1 MIHSSNLRTTFL
13 AANLAL
19 LLTFVTCNT
28 RNTILWTIKETLI
41 AFNGTIIFK
50 AVVLLTDETSR
61 DRILR
66 AMKRRLIESD
76 ERNRLRLITD
86 IIGDR
91 RDRDLVDVIAQIEQ
105 DEGWSSALEYLLKV
119 RGQKYSSPI
128 TMGNETELEEL
139 KYREVVFA
147 LLSCSGLEPVP
158 IDTTSLL
165 EELDTEKSLLDA
177 SRVLITKLETLAIDQ
192 IRNGDT
198 LFFDFSDNISISQ
211 ETTDLLRQIRSKKIQ
226 DISLHR
232 GPTINIDSLWHCEL
246 GRLALADLG
255 IKGTQVIPDTLS
267 RVLSVIQEPISPL
280 KDLDVSSPSDESH
293 HLSPS
298 NNEYRKLLIQIIQQD
313 IDGLGRLASRH
324 ALPTLNTL
332 LDESISQYKDSQST
346 TSFKTMLQ
354 YINAHVAVRAI
365 DSVIVLEKA
374 SKMTDTRVATMAII
388 AIGNFYHESAVS
400 TLVDILCTNKKRE
413 IIETTTRSIRT
424 VHKRCPEADRVID
437 VRLSRECT
445 NRGKLLKLQR
455 LLLKERGLYYQ

>member
-1 MIHSSNLRTTFL
+1 M
-13 AANLAL
+13 
-19 LLTFVTCNT
+19 
-28 RNTILWTIKETLI
+28 
-41 AFNGTIIFK
+41 
-50 AVVLLTDETSR
+50 TDETSR
-61 DRILR
+61 DRILK
-66 AMKRRLIESD
+66 AVKRRLKESD
-76 ERNRLRLITD
+76 ERDRVRLITD
-86 IIGDR
+86 IVGDR

-128 TMGNETELEEL
+128 TMGNNETNLEEL

-158 IDTTSLL
+158 IDTTVLL
-165 EELDTEKSLLDA
+165 EELDSEKSLLDA
-177 SRVLITKLETLAIDQ
+177 SRVLISKLENLAIDQ
-192 IRNGDT
+192 IRDGDT
-198 LFFDFSDNISISQ
+198 LFFDFSGNISISQ
-211 ETTDLLRQIRSKKIQ
+211 ETTNLLRRIRNEKIH

-232 GPTINIDSLWHCEL
+232 DGSTINIDSLWRCEL

-267 RVLSVIQEPISPL
+267 RVLSVIQEPISL
-280 KDLDVSSPSDESH
+280 LNDLNVPSTSDDRH
-293 HLSPS
+293 VGPS
-298 NNEYRKLLIQIIQQD
+298 NNEYSKLLTQIIQQD

-324 ALPTLNTL
+324 ALPTLNAL

-346 TSFKTMLQ
+346 ASFKTILQ
-354 YINAHVAVRAI
+354 YINAHIAVRAI

-374 SKMTDTRVATMAII
+374 SKMTDTRVSTMAII

-413 IIETTTRSIRT
+413 IIDTTTRSIRT
-424 VHKRCPEADRVID
+424 VHKRCPEADHVLDI
-437 VRLSRECT
+437 RLNRECT

>member
-1 MIHSSNLRTTFL
+1 M
-13 AANLAL
+13 
-19 LLTFVTCNT
+19 
-28 RNTILWTIKETLI
+28 
-41 AFNGTIIFK
+41 
-50 AVVLLTDETSR
+50 
-61 DRILR
+61 
-66 AMKRRLIESD
+66 
-76 ERNRLRLITD
+76 
-86 IIGDR
+86 
-91 RDRDLVDVIAQIEQ
+91 QI
-105 DEGWSSALEYLLKV
+105 
-119 RGQKYSSPI
+119 
-128 TMGNETELEEL
+128 
-139 KYREVVFA
+139 VF
-147 LLSCSGLEPVP
+147 
-158 IDTTSLL
+158 
-165 EELDTEKSLLDA
+165 
-177 SRVLITKLETLAIDQ
+177 
-192 IRNGDT
+192 
-198 LFFDFSDNISISQ
+198 
-211 ETTDLLRQIRSKKIQ
+211 
-226 DISLHR
+226 
-232 GPTINIDSLWHCEL
+232 
-246 GRLALADLG
+246 
-255 IKGTQVIPDTLS
+255 
-267 RVLSVIQEPISPL
+267 VLSVIQEPISPL

>member
-1 MIHSSNLRTTFL
+1 MI
-13 AANLAL
+13 
-19 LLTFVTCNT
+19 
-28 RNTILWTIKETLI
+28 
-41 AFNGTIIFK
+41 
-50 AVVLLTDETSR
+50 LLTDETSR
-61 DRILR
+61 DRILK
-66 AMKRRLIESD
+66 AVKRRLKESD
-76 ERNRLRLITD
+76 ERDRIHLITD

-119 RGQKYSSPI
+119 RGRKYSSPI
-128 TMGNETELEEL
+128 TMGNNETDLEEL
-139 KYREVVFA
+139 KYREVVFN

-158 IDTTSLL
+158 IDTTALL
-165 EELDTEKSLLDA
+165 EELDSENSLLDA
-177 SRVLITKLETLAIDQ
+177 SRVLITKLENLAIDQ

-198 LFFDFSDNISISQ
+198 LFFDFSGNISISQ
-211 ETTDLLRQIRSKKIQ
+211 ETSDLLRRIRSKRIQ

-232 GPTINIDSLWHCEL
+232 DKSTINIDSLWHCEL
-246 GRLALADLG
+246 GRLALSDLG
-255 IKGTQVIPDTLS
+255 IKGTQVTPDTFS
-267 RVLSVIQEPISPL
+267 HVLSVIQEPISSL
-280 KDLDVSSPSDESH
+280 ENLNVPSRSDDP
-293 HLSPS
+293 HLGPS
-298 NNEYRKLLIQIIQQD
+298 NNEYRKLLTQIIQQD

-346 TSFKTMLQ
+346 AGFKTMLQ
-354 YINAHVAVRAI
+354 YINAHIAVRAI

-374 SKMTDTRVATMAII
+374 SRMTDTRVATMAII

-413 IIETTTRSIRT
+413 IMDTTTRSIRT
-424 VHKRCPEADRVID
+424 VHKRCPEADHVID
-437 VRLSRECT
+437 ARLNRECT